1 MIGLIGSG
9 NMAWALA
16 RGWEEPV
23 LATDAGSGRARKL
36 VEEVGGEALESNAE
50 LAERADVVVLCH
62 KPYQLEQVAAEA
74 GPHAKRVIS
83 VLGGTTLEQLRGA
96 YPKAEVVVRALPNTP
111 AEVRKGVTC
120 LAEGDGTELARELF
134 GRVGD
139 VVVLPERL
147 MGVAGATMGTS
158 PAYVALLVEA
168 HVDAAIKHGLT
179 AEVASVLA
187 VQALEGA
194 AALIR
199 HRGDDTL
206 AVRRGVTSPG
216 GTTARGLA
224 ALEAHGVRTALMAAM
239 DAVMDR

>member
-1 MIGLIGSG
+1 MIGLVGSG
-9 NMAWALA
+9 NMALALA
-16 RGWEEPV
+16 RGWAEPV
-23 LATDAGSGRARKL
+23 LATDGGSGRAKAL
-36 VEEVGGEALESNAE
+36 VAEVGGEALESNAE
-50 LAERADVVVLCH
+50 LAQRADAVVLCH
-62 KPYQLEQVAAEA
+62 KPYQLEQVAEEVA
-74 GPHAKRVIS
+74 PHARRVFS
-83 VLGGTTLEQLRGA
+83 VLGGTTLEQLRTS
-96 YPKAEVVVRALPNTP
+96 YPDALVVRALPNTP
-111 AEVRKGVTC
+111 VEVRRGVTC
-120 LAEGDGTELARELF
+120 LAEGDGTEEARELF

-139 VVVLPERL
+139 VVVMPERL
-147 MGVAGATMGTS
+147 MPVAGATMGVS

-179 AEVASVLA
+179 PDLASVLA
-187 VQALEGA
+187 VQALEGS

-224 ALEAHGVRTALMAAM
+224 ALEAHGVRSAMMAAM